1 VNFVVDATLT
11 FPIPHL
17 VDGQLVG
24 ELGVA
29 EIKER
34 TCYALRGR
42 FARIVETEPLLRELG
57 AR

>member
-1 VNFVVDATLT
+1 MQ
-11 FPIPHL
+11 
-17 VDGQLVG
+17 DGRLVG

-42 FARIVETEPLLRELG
+42 FARSVDTAQLVWQLG